1 MISETR
7 LGSLPPTTVRMT
19 GYPDVIHM
27 RRVPLLEGLPYPAQR
42 LISAVT
48 RH

>member
-1 MISETR
+1 
-7 LGSLPPTTVRMT
+7 
-19 GYPDVIHM
+19 M